1 MMLAGSLIG
10 CAESKGLLAIDQP
23 STCGIIRL
31 LRSVL
36 DFDWLESPANFL
48 LAPKATNVRRALVYH
63 VRKHDALAPVVASS
77 IHRLCRR
84 YVPLRGTVVVAA
96 A

>member
-48 LAPKATNVRRALVYH
+48 VGPQSH
-63 VRKHDALAPVVASS
+63 
-77 IHRLCRR
+77 
-84 YVPLRGTVVVAA
+84 
-96 A
+96 